1 MVTSGVDSVD
11 RLAGSANYLS
21 TSVHSSAAGGD
32 AIKNPAPFPARV
44 AKDLKP
50 YFRFFSYLA
59 GFALKRSMAR
69 FLEK

>member
-1 MVTSGVDSVD
+1 MVSPGVDSVD
-11 RLAGSANYLS
+11 RLAGDENHVP
-21 TSVHSSAAGGD
+21 TTVHSSAAGGD
-32 AIKNPAPFPARV
+32 AIKNPAPLPARV

-50 YFRFFSYLA
+50 YLRFFSYLA